1 MPEFRIPLITGE
13 YYHVFN
19 RGVARQPIFL
29 SIKDYEQALLALSYY
44 RFSNPPMRL
53 SRYKELS
60 VEERTNTLNE
70 LQESEK
76 RVEIASFVL
85 MPNHFHM
92 LLKQTAE
99 NGISSFISQFANSY
113 TRYFN
118 TKHNRVGPIFQGVFK
133 SVHVETTEQLVHLS
147 RYIHLNPA
155 VSAVVKESDLISYRW
170 SSLPDYLEEKNS
182 SLIYSDAVLEQ
193 FSSREEYKKFVINY
207 IDYGKELEKIKHL
220 ILED

>member
-1 MPEFRIPLITGE
+1 MPEFRTPLITNE

-19 RGVARQPIFL
+19 RGVARQPTFL
-29 SIKDYEQALLALSYY
+29 SKNDYEQALLALSYY
-44 RFSNPPMRL
+44 RFVNPPMRL

-60 VEERTNTLNE
+60 VEERSITLSE
-70 LQESEK
+70 LQGNEK
-76 RVEIASFVL
+76 RVEIISFVF

-99 NGISSFISQFANSY
+99 NGISSFISQFSNSY

-147 RYIHLNPA
+147 RYIHLNPV
-155 VSAVVKESDLISYRW
+155 VSTVIRENDLSTYRW
-170 SSLPDYLEEKNS
+170 SSLPDYLEEKNFS
-182 SLIYSDAVLEQ
+182 IIYSEPILEQ
-193 FSSREEYKKFVINY
+193 FSSRKEYLNFVSDHVGY
-207 IDYGKELEKIKHL
+207 ARELEQVKHL